1 MRTLHKSLIA
11 AAVLFAVAYGGAAV
25 LPQTRVPDTVTNVDL
40 NNEELIKQGAYI
52 ARTADCVACHTSP
65 NGAEYAGGLAM
76 ETPVGAIYSTNITPD
91 KETGIGNYSLAQFIG
106 AVKHGV
112 RGDGQAL
119 YPAMPYPSYAIMPDE
134 DLTALYAY
142 FMADVKPVKQ
152 QNADS
157 TIPPVLNW
165 RWPMAWWQ
173 LVFAPERDFVPD
185 PNADEEI
192 NRGAYLVEGPGHCSA
207 CHTPRGIAYQELAL
221 KLSDGDE
228 FLSGAVIDGW
238 RAKSLRGEARGL
250 ASWSQEELEQFLSTG
265 RTDKVA
271 AFGAMADVIQHSTQ
285 YFTPEDISSMA
296 KYLKNLPPVKGRE
309 TGMPAKTDTTTG
321 DLLNGNYTS
330 RGALLYTEH
339 CTSCHRADGKGVERI
354 FPALDGNSAIFANNA
369 QSVIQITLEGGKMP
383 GTPADRMAFTMPA
396 FNHLS
401 DRDLAEVINFIRNS
415 WTNQAPEVRAVDI
428 AKIRHFVSGKAP
440 HINATGDQHE

>member
-11 AAVLFAVAYGGAAV
+11 AAVILAVAYGGASII
-25 LPQTRVPDTVTNVDL
+25 PQTRIPDNIANIDI
-40 NNEELIKQGAYI
+40 NDNELIQRGAYI
-52 ARTADCVACHTSP
+52 ARTADCVACHTVP
-65 NGAEYAGGLAM
+65 NGKEYAGGLAM
-76 ETPVGAIYSTNITPD
+76 QTPVGAIYSTNITPD
-91 KETGIGNYSLAQFIG
+91 KETGIGNYSLGQFIG

-112 RGDGQAL
+112 RADGKAL

-134 DLTALYAY
+134 DIEALYAY
-142 FMADVKPVKQ
+142 FMSSVEPVRQ
-152 QNADS
+152 HNADS

-173 LVFAPERDFVPD
+173 LVFAPERTFIPD
-185 PNADEEI
+185 PDASAAI

-221 KLSDGDE
+221 RLGDGDE
-228 FLSGAVIDGW
+228 FLSGALIDGW

-250 ASWSQEELEQFLSTG
+250 ASWTQAELEEFLTTG

-271 AFGAMADVIQHSTQ
+271 AFGAMADVVQHSTQ

-296 KYLKNLPPVKGRE
+296 QYLKQLPPVKGRATE
-309 TGMPAKTDTTTG
+309 LATKSDSTTQ

-330 RGALLYTEH
+330 RGATLYTEH
-339 CTSCHRADGKGVERI
+339 CTTCHRADGQGVARI
-354 FPALDGNSAIFANNA
+354 FPALDANSAIFANNA

-383 GTPADRMAFTMPA
+383 ATPADRMAFTMPA

-401 DRDLAEVINFIRNS
+401 DADIAEVINFIRNS
-415 WTNQAPEVRAVDI
+415 WTNQAPPVNAGDV
-428 AKIRHFVSGKAP
+428 AKIRHFISAKAP
-440 HINATGDQHE
+440 HITPAGGHHE